1 MASPATLDTLHLS
14 VVGRYIDIAAGCLVI
29 FDYLLTLDLEIKFIW
44 KSKFNLMKM
53 MYFINR
59 YTTIV
64 NFILICVGWTTT
76 DITICPGLRKAEGV
90 LYILGVYVAEY
101 TFAMR
106 TYVIWQK
113 RKIVWIPLCIFYIGT
128 LFYNFFSY
136 FSMLNQARYFLLPS
150 FNGCFAKLP
159 PADFT
164 VWVLDLLFL
173 TSYDTAMVIL
183 VGWAAIDMWRSDTK
197 VRSDLFR
204 VLFCEGV
211 LFYIYMLAF
220 SAAALATVSIVKS
233 NPYLFMFMSRCV
245 RSILASR
252 VVLHIREMVHHQVE
266 CPTLTWRHGSLP

>member
-1 MASPATLDTLHLS
+1 MASPVTLDALQLS
-14 VVGRYIDIAAGCLVI
+14 VVGRI

-76 DITICPGLRKAEGV
+76 DVTICPGLMKAEGD
-90 LYILGVYVAEY
+90 

-136 FSMLNQARYFLLPS
+136 FSMLNQARYFLLPP

-204 VLFCEGV
+204 VLFCEADRPPIKGV

-220 SAAALATVSIVKS
+220 SAAALATVSIHVTLCEVNS
-233 NPYLFMFMSRCV
+233 CLQSRPSHPRDGSSSSGMSY
-245 RSILASR
+245 INL
-252 VVLHIREMVHHQVE
+252 E
-266 CPTLTWRHGSLP
+266 TW